1 MWASF
6 VDRIIVLCGGG
17 GKWSTGRFG
26 AKWSACGGRTAEG
39 GYPTW
44 ARRRDSRGRLSHVI
58 AAGGQ
63 PRAAVPRGRGGGTA
77 EGGDPTLSRRVG
89 QPRAAVPCRRDR
101 CSVTQGPH

>member
-44 ARRRDSRGRLSHVI
+44 SRRRDSRGRLSHVV
-58 AAGGQ
+58 AADGQ
-63 PRAAVPRGRGGGTA
+63 PRAAIPRGGGGRTVD
-77 EGGDPTLSRRVG
+77 GGYPMWWRWTDGRWRLSHVVAAAG
-89 QPRAAVPCRRDR
+89 QPTAAI
-101 CSVTQGPH
+101 